1 MAERS
6 VTVRDSSVRP
16 TEVCIAAKREQIL
29 AWLEDTSPVEV
40 HDRGMTYAKVAE
52 NIRSLADALPEVGT
66 ALNGAWRAGSAA
78 KTQEALRKLQASGSR
93 LATAMQDMS
102 EALTL
107 YGRDYLP
114 QAIEEARKD
123 PSDDQGDDGP
133 ARLALE
139 KLNRRI
145 ISLYENKIPQ
155 TVSVDLPEVSPTG
168 DPGGTRRMPLD
179 TQSAYR
185 QGDYWN
191 GGGSGSSGGST
202 GSSPFGGTGSH
213 SGPGTPGSGPGSD
226 SGSDSG
232 RDPGSDPGSDGG
244 TGDDP
249 AAESPAS
256 PGDQTG
262 STGDQTGQSPT
273 EQNPGDGTTPA
284 VIDNNVTDTPGDTR
298 DPGST
303 ESANAPV
310 QNPTTAH
317 TPVTQLPVGS
327 QPPGTPAVIGGGGSY
342 SQAAT
347 LGAASARPAVGGMG
361 MPFLPMGGMA
371 SGEQSQDQERTTYLT
386 EDRDMWHAGERSTSP
401 VIGT

>member
-6 VTVRDSSVRP
+6 VTVRDSSARP

-52 NIRSLADALPEVGT
+52 NIRSLADALPEVGA

-78 KTQEALRKLQASGSR
+78 KTQQALRKLQASGSR

-102 EALTL
+102 DALTL

-123 PSDDQGDDGP
+123 ASGDQGDDGP
-133 ARLALE
+133 ARQALE

-145 ISLYENKIPQ
+145 ISLYENKIPE
-155 TVSVDLPEVSPTG
+155 TVSVDLPEVSPAG
-168 DPGGTRRMPLD
+168 APETRRMPLE
-179 TQSAYR
+179 TQTPYR

-191 GGGSGSSGGST
+191 GGGSDSGASNGSGPYGST
-202 GSSPFGGTGSH
+202 GSHGGTGT
-213 SGPGTPGSGPGSD
+213 SGSNAGSD
-226 SGSDSG
+226 SGSDGGRDGGRDSG
-232 RDPGSDPGSDGG
+232 RDSG

-262 STGDQTGQSPT
+262 STGDQTGQSPA

-284 VIDNNVTDTPGDTR
+284 VIDNNTTDTPGDTK

-310 QNPTTAH
+310 QNPPTTH
-317 TPVTQLPVGS
+317 MPVTQQPVGS

-342 SQAAT
+342 TQAAAV
-347 LGAASARPAVGGMG
+347 GAGSARPAIGGMGMG
-361 MPFLPMGGMA
+361 MPFFPMGGA
-371 SGEQSQDQERTTYLT
+371 AGGEQSQDQERSTYLT
-386 EDRDMWHAGERSTSP
+386 EDRDMWHPGERSTSP
-401 VIGT
+401 VIGA

>member
-102 EALTL
+102 DALTL

-123 PSDDQGDDGP
+123 ATGDQGDDGP

-145 ISLYENKIPQ
+145 ISLYENKVPE
-155 TVSVDLPEVSPTG
+155 TVSVDLPEVSPAGAPDT
-168 DPGGTRRMPLD
+168 TRRMPLD
-179 TQSAYR
+179 TRSPYR

-191 GGGSGSSGGST
+191 GGGSDPGASNGSG
-202 GSSPFGGTGSH
+202 PYGGTGSH
-213 SGPGTPGSGPGSD
+213 AGTGTSGNNAGSD
-226 SGSDSG
+226 SGSDGG
-232 RDPGSDPGSDGG
+232 RDSGGNDGGNDG

-256 PGDQTG
+256 PGDRSG
-262 STGDQTGQSPT
+262 STGDQNGQSPT
-273 EQNPGDGTTPA
+273 EQNPGDGTAPA
-284 VIDNNVTDTPGDTR
+284 VIDNNTTDTPGDTR

-310 QNPTTAH
+310 QHPPT
-317 TPVTQLPVGS
+317 TQLPVTQQPVGA

-342 SQAAT
+342 TQAAAV
-347 LGAASARPAVGGMG
+347 GSVSARPAIGGMG
-361 MPFLPMGGMA
+361 MPFIPMGGGA
-371 SGEQSQDQERTTYLT
+371 AGGEQSQDQERSTYLT
-386 EDRDMWHAGERSTSP
+386 EDRDMWHPGERSTSP
-401 VIGT
+401 VIGA

>member
-6 VTVRDSSVRP
+6 VEVRDPSVRP

-29 AWLEDTSPVEV
+29 AWLENTSPVEV
-40 HDRGMTYAKVAE
+40 HDRGMTYGKVAE
-52 NIRSLADALPEVGT
+52 TIRSVADALPDVGT
-66 ALNGAWRAGSAA
+66 ALNGAWRSGSAA
-78 KTQEALRKLQASGSR
+78 KTQQALRKLQASGSR

-123 PSDDQGDDGP
+123 ASGDQGEDGP

-145 ISLYENKIPQ
+145 ISLYENKLPQ

-168 DPGGTRRMPLD
+168 DTGGTRRMPLE
-179 TQSAYR
+179 TQASYR

-191 GGGSGSSGGST
+191 GGSGSSGGST

-213 SGPGTPGSGPGSD
+213 SGTGTPGSGPGSD
-226 SGSDSG
+226 NGSDSG
-232 RDPGSDPGSDGG
+232 RDTGSDGG

-262 STGDQTGQSPT
+262 STGDQNGQSPT
-273 EQNPGDGTTPA
+273 EQNPGDGTAPA
-284 VIDNNVTDTPGDTR
+284 VIDNNATDTPGDTR

-310 QNPTTAH
+310 QNPPTAH
-317 TPVTQLPVGS
+317 TPVTQQPVGS

-342 SQAAT
+342 TQAGT
-347 LGAASARPAVGGMG
+347 PGAVSARPGVGGMG

-371 SGEQSQDQERTTYLT
+371 SGEQSQDQERSTYLT
-386 EDRDMWHAGERSTSP
+386 EDRDMWHPGERSTSP
-401 VIGT
+401 VIGA